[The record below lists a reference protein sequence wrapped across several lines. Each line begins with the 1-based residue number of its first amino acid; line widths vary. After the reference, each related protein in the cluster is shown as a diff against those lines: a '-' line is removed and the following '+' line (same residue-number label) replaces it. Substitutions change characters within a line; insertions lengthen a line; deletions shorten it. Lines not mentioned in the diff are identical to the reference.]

1 MMNDEFRD
9 MMPTSQEFYGVSNGV
24 EPTNDNG
31 LTASEQAEH
40 ERDYN
45 AYLEEMERSYDLRVL

>member
-1 MMNDEFRD
+1 MMSDDLRD
-9 MMPTSQEFYGVSNGV
+9 LMPTSQEVYGESNGG

-31 LTASEQAEH
+31 LTAREQAEQ
-40 ERDYN
+40 ERDYT

>member
-1 MMNDEFRD
+1 
-9 MMPTSQEFYGVSNGV
+9 MPTSQEFYGESNGV

-45 AYLEEMERSYDLRVL
+45 AYLEVMERSYDLRVM

>member
-1 MMNDEFRD
+1 
-9 MMPTSQEFYGVSNGV
+9 MMPTSQEFYGVSNGI

-40 ERDYN
+40 EQDYN
-45 AYLEEMERSYDLRVL
+45 AYLEEMDRSYDLRVL

>member
-1 MMNDEFRD
+1 MMSDDLRD
-9 MMPTSQEFYGVSNGV
+9 LMPTSQEFYGESNGV

-31 LTASEQAEH
+31 LTASEQAKH
-40 ERDYN
+40 EQDYN